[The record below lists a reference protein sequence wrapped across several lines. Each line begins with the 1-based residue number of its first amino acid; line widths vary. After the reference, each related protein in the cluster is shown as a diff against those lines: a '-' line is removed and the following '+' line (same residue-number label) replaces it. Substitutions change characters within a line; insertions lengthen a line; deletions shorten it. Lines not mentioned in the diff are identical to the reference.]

1 MNTESDAILL
11 PWWKNPANILIGVV
25 VVAIFLGSVGYSVG
39 NRAGRVQHNSVDVGF
54 LQDMRIHH
62 EQAVAMSSVYLDI
75 WTDGNAVERTIAREI
90 QFDQS
95 FESGRMVQLLRIF
108 GASEVNETDQ
118 AMTWMNET
126 HDAMTSMH
134 DPVPLERM
142 PGLATDEQLQELR
155 RAKGVEADKLFAQ
168 LMIAHHNGGL
178 QMAEY
183 AVEHG
188 KNNEVLGL
196 AAAMVAAQTSEVVE
210 LNRILSSL

>member
-1 MNTESDAILL
+1 MNIESDAILL

-25 VVAIFLGSVGYSVG
+25 VVAIFLGSVGYSIG

-62 EQAVAMSSVYLDI
+62 EQAVAMASVYLDI
-75 WTDGNAVERTIAREI
+75 WIDGNAVERTIAREI

-134 DPVPLERM
+134 EPVPLERM

-168 LMIAHHNGGL
+168 LMIAHHIGGL
-178 QMAEY
+178 DMAEY

-188 KNNEVLGL
+188 KNKEVLGL
-196 AAAMVAAQTSEVVE
+196 AAAMVAAQTSELVE

>member
-54 LQDMRIHH
+54 LQDMRVHH
-62 EQAVAMSSVYLDI
+62 EQAVAMASVYLDI
-75 WTDGNAVERTIAREI
+75 WTDGNSVERTIAREI
-90 QFDQS
+90 QFYQS
-95 FESGRMVQLLRIF
+95 FESGRMVQLLRVF
-108 GASEVNETDQ
+108 GESEVNETDQ

-126 HDAMTSMH
+126 DQAMTSMH
-134 DPVPLERM
+134 GPVPLERM

-155 RAKGVEADKLFAQ
+155 RAKGAAADKLFAR

-178 QMAEY
+178 HMAEY

-188 KNNEVLGL
+188 QNKEVLGL

>member
-62 EQAVAMSSVYLDI
+62 EQAVAMASVYLDI
-75 WTDGNAVERTIAREI
+75 WTDGNVVERTIAREI

-126 HDAMTSMH
+126 HHAMTSTH
-134 DPVPLERM
+134 EPVPLERM

>member
-54 LQDMRIHH
+54 LQDMRVHH
-62 EQAVAMSSVYLDI
+62 EQAVAMASVYLDI
-75 WTDGNAVERTIAREI
+75 WTDGNSVERTIAREI
-90 QFDQS
+90 QFYQS
-95 FESGRMVQLLRIF
+95 FESGRMVQLLRVF
-108 GASEVNETDQ
+108 GESEVNETDQ

-126 HDAMTSMH
+126 DQAMTSMH
-134 DPVPLERM
+134 GPVPLERM

-155 RAKGVEADKLFAQ
+155 RAKGVVADKLFAE

-178 QMAEY
+178 HMAEY

-188 KNNEVLGL
+188 QNKEVLGL

>member
-62 EQAVAMSSVYLDI
+62 EQAVAMASVYLDI
-75 WTDGNAVERTIAREI
+75 WIDGNAVVRTIAREI

-118 AMTWMNET
+118 AMTWMNHT
-126 HDAMTSMH
+126 HDAMSSMH

-188 KNNEVLGL
+188 KNNEVLSL

>member
-62 EQAVAMSSVYLDI
+62 EQAVAMASVYLDI
-75 WTDGNAVERTIAREI
+75 WTDGNSVERTIAREI

-108 GASEVNETDQ
+108 GESEVNETDL

-126 HDAMTSMH
+126 DHAMTSMH

-178 QMAEY
+178 DMAKY

-188 KNNEVLGL
+188 QNKEVLGL

>member
-1 MNTESDAILL
+1 MNAESDAILL

-62 EQAVAMSSVYLDI
+62 EQAVAMASVYLDI

-118 AMTWMNET
+118 AMTWMDET
-126 HDAMTSMH
+126 HHAMTSMH

-183 AVEHG
+183 AVGHG

-196 AAAMVAAQTSEVVE
+196 AAAMVAAQTSELVE